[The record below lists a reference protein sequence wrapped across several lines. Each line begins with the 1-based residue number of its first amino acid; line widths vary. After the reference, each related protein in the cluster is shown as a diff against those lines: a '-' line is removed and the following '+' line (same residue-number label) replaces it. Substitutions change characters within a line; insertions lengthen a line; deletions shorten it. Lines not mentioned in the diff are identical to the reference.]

1 MITKYEKMRPTIY
14 YCYDAWCGWC
24 FGFSGVINKISE
36 EYQSDIFFDVLSG
49 GMIPVE
55 NKQPIKATA
64 SYIRNAYHQI
74 EELAEVKFGEYYL
87 WHINNPEESDWFP
100 ESLTPAKAMCILK
113 ESYPEKAVAFAAALQ
128 KGLFVEGRDLSDP
141 EAYRHLLPIF
151 NLEEESFFHK
161 LKQDEYTEKANY
173 EFALVKQLQVTG
185 FPCLLMQVSDTK
197 FYLLAR
203 GYTTY
208 DDLRQRIENVLTEIN
223 YTKHDLNDNIK
234 SNH

>member
-1 MITKYEKMRPTIY
+1 MRPTIY
-14 YCYDAWCGWC
+14 YCFDAWCGWC

-36 EYQSDIFFDVLSG
+36 EYRSDIFFDALSG

-64 SYIRNAYHQI
+64 AYIKNAYHQI

-87 WHINNPEESDWFP
+87 WHINNPDESDWFP

-113 ESYPEKAVAFAAALQ
+113 ESHPEKSVAFASALQ
-128 KGLFVEGRDLSDP
+128 KALFIEGRDLSDP
-141 EAYRHLLPIF
+141 EAYRHLLPAF
-151 NLEEESFFHK
+151 NLDEEDFFGK
-161 LKQDEYTEKANY
+161 LKQDAYTEKAKY
-173 EFALVKQLQVTG
+173 EFALVKQLQVNG
-185 FPCLLMQVSDTK
+185 FPCVLMQVSDTK

-203 GYTTY
+203 GYTSY
-208 DDLRQRIENVLTEIN
+208 EDLKQRIENVLTE
-223 YTKHDLNDNIK
+223 KKKKKNDPDYHIK

>member
-1 MITKYEKMRPTIY
+1 MIIKYVKMRPTIY

-24 FGFSGVINKISE
+24 FGFSGVINKISKA
-36 EYQSDIFFDVLSG
+36 YQADIFFDVLSG

-64 SYIRNAYHQI
+64 SYIRNSYRQV
-74 EELAEVKFGEYYL
+74 EELAGVKFGGDYL
-87 WHINNPEESDWFP
+87 WHINHPEESDWFP

-113 ESYPEKAVAFAAALQ
+113 ESHPGKAVDFATALQ
-128 KGLFVEGRDLSDP
+128 KGLFIEGRDLSDP

-151 NLEEESFFHK
+151 DLDEESFFKK
-161 LKQDEYTEKANY
+161 LKQDEYSEKAKY
-173 EFALVKQLQVTG
+173 EFAQVKQLQVSG
-185 FPCLLMQVSDTK
+185 FPCVLMQVSDTK

-203 GYTTY
+203 GYTAY
-208 DDLRQRIENVLTEIN
+208 EDLAQRIENVLTEIN
-223 YTKHDLNDNIK
+223 HIKHDINDNTE

>member
-1 MITKYEKMRPTIY
+1 
-14 YCYDAWCGWC
+14 
-24 FGFSGVINKISE
+24 
-36 EYQSDIFFDVLSG
+36 
-49 GMIPVE
+49 
-55 NKQPIKATA
+55 
-64 SYIRNAYHQI
+64 
-74 EELAEVKFGEYYL
+74 
-87 WHINNPEESDWFP
+87 
-100 ESLTPAKAMCILK
+100 MCILK

-185 FPCLLMQVSDTK
+185 FPCVLMQVSDTK